1 MPNLSQLLTSK
12 SSVEYQRVFGLCR
25 DISSELDSVDGV
37 YVVGGIVRDLILGR
51 TPGDI
56 DLSVTGDAKAFSAE
70 LASRI
75 GAPSPDESQFLTFKI
90 SSTEIFP
97 DVSSIDVVT
106 ARSET
111 YAESAAL
118 PEVEVSSINED
129 LKRRDFTV
137 NAMAISLMGSDWGT
151 LVDPQNG
158 FGDVMRKRI
167 KVLHDGSFIDDPT
180 RIFRAVR
187 YAVRLG
193 FGIDSRT
200 NELISKSL
208 ANVDRLSGTRVRN
221 EFELVLTE
229 SNRVKMF
236 RMSEEIGLL
245 AAISPGLRIGTKALQ
260 VLSDQSE
267 QEAISTELPDLLAI
281 TMFGLNEDEAKQVVK
296 RFDAPAAWT
305 ESITGNIQLAKHV
318 AVLDQTNLAPS
329 EVAEILRAI
338 PLASIKAYILAG
350 PPLPRREKL
359 VEYIE
364 KIQFITPEINGDD
377 LLAIG
382 IPQGPIIGQLID
394 IVRRAKLDG
403 KVSTKQE
410 ELDLAKSRLPRF
422 LTK

>member
-12 SSVEYQRVFGLCR
+12 SSDEYQRVFGLCR

-37 YVVGGIVRDLILGR
+37 YVVGGIVRDLILDR

-90 SSTEIFP
+90 GATGIFS

-111 YAESAAL
+111 YADSAAL
-118 PEVEVSSINED
+118 PEVEVSSINHD

-151 LVDPQNG
+151 LVDPKNG

-167 KVLHDGSFIDDPT
+167 KVLHDGSFVDDPT

-200 NELISKSL
+200 IELISKSL

-221 EFELVLTE
+221 EFELVLME
-229 SNRVKMF
+229 SNRVEMF

-245 AAISPGLRIGTKALQ
+245 AAISPGLRIGTKALK

-281 TMFGLNEDEAKQVVK
+281 TMFGLNEDEEKQVVQ
-296 RFDAPAAWT
+296 RFDAPAAWG
-305 ESITGNIQLAKHV
+305 ESITGNAQLAKHV
-318 AVLDQTNLAPS
+318 AVLDQANLAPS
-329 EVAEILRAI
+329 EVAEILRTI
-338 PLASIKAYILAG
+338 PLPSIKAYILAG

-359 VEYIE
+359 VEYLE
-364 KIQFITPEINGDD
+364 KIQFIRPEINGDD
-377 LLAIG
+377 LLAVG

-410 ELDLAKSRLPRF
+410 ELDLAKSRLPGF